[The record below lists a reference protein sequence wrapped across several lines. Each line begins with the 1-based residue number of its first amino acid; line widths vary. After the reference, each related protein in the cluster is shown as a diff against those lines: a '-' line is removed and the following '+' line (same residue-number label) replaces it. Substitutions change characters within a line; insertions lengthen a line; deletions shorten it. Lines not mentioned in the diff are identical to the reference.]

1 MNVAVITLIV
11 IGIIAIIV
19 SFVLTPKEEEK
30 VNPNIPTELSDADKK
45 HLEGLAD
52 KHMKEYSKKKIT
64 RIVIRQLVKNSLR
77 ILER

>member
-11 IGIIAIIV
+11 IGIIAIVV

-52 KHMKEYSKKKIT
+52 KHMKEYSKKKIKEN
-64 RIVIRQLVKNSLR
+64 VSNS
-77 ILER
+77 IK